1 MKNAIPKSGTQDL
14 RTIPMLFP
22 VIMAGGSGSRLWPL
36 SRQLNPKQFLKLAD
50 AQLTMLQATIERL
63 RGLDIAEPSLICN
76 EQHRFLAAEQL
87 RQLGMED
94 ARILLEPVGRN
105 TAPAIALAALQLV
118 EKKHDPIML
127 VLAADHLIKDVDA
140 FHAGIHTALPL
151 ASDGKL
157 VTFGIVPS
165 HAETGYGYIEKGD
178 LVTEGSH
185 VVRRFVEKPNLSAA
199 RDYVESGNYCWNSG
213 MFMFRASRYLEELE
227 RFQPAILAA
236 CRNALEHS
244 KEDLHFTRVDHDA
257 FSSCPDDSID
267 YAVMEKT
274 ADAVMVPLDAGWSDI
289 GSWSALWEVSAKDN
303 DGNVFM
309 GDVLGQS
316 SRGTYIHADSR
327 LVAAVGVEDL
337 VIVETK
343 DAVLVAHKD
352 KVQDVKN
359 IVERI
364 KRDNR
369 REHLNHREVYRPW
382 GVYDS
387 IDSGHRYQVKRITV
401 QPGAK
406 LSVQMHHH
414 RAEHWIV
421 VSGTAKVT
429 NGDQSYLVTENQ
441 STYIP
446 IGQVHALENPGVI
459 PLELIEVQSGS
470 YLGEDDIVRFEDKYG
485 RA

>member
-1 MKNAIPKSGTQDL
+1 MFL
-14 RTIPMLFP
+14 P

-36 SRQLNPKQFLKLAD
+36 SRQLNPKQFLALAD
-50 AQLTMLQATIERL
+50 AQLSMLQATIRRL
-63 RGLDIAEPSLICN
+63 DGLDVGLPQLICN

-87 RQLGMED
+87 RQLGMD
-94 ARILLEPVGRN
+94 QASILLEPVGRN
-105 TAPAIALAALQLV
+105 TAPAIALAALQAV
-118 EKKHDPIML
+118 QEAGDPVLL
-127 VLAADHLIKDVDA
+127 VLAADHLIQDVDA
-140 FHAGIHTALPL
+140 FLSSIRTALPL
-151 ASDGKL
+151 ATAGKL

-165 HAETGYGYIEKGD
+165 HPETGYGYIEKGTR
-178 LVTEGSH
+178 VEGGGFAVS
-185 VVRRFVEKPNLSAA
+185 RFVEKPNLTTAQEYLA
-199 RDYVESGNYCWNSG
+199 SGNYYWNSG

-227 RFQPAILAA
+227 RFQPEILIA
-236 CRNALEHS
+236 CRQALDAG
-244 KEDLHFTRVDHDA
+244 KQDMHFTRVDATA
-257 FSSCPDDSID
+257 FSACPEDSID

-274 ADAVMVPLDAGWSDI
+274 EHAIVVPLDAGWSDI
-289 GSWSALWEVSAKDN
+289 GSWSALWEVSTKDAK
-303 DGNVFM
+303 GNVFK
-309 GDVLGQS
+309 GDVIDLATCNS
-316 SRGTYIHADSR
+316 YVHADSR
-327 LVAAVGVEDL
+327 LVATVGVEDL

-352 KVQDVKN
+352 RVQEVKQ
-359 IVERI
+359 IVERL
-364 KRDNR
+364 KADDRH
-369 REHLNHREVYRPW
+369 EHLNHREVYRPW
-382 GVYDS
+382 GMYDS
-387 IDSGHRYQVKRITV
+387 IDTGHRYQVKRITV

-429 NGDQSYLVTENQ
+429 NGDQAYLVTENQ

-485 RA
+485 RL

>member
-1 MKNAIPKSGTQDL
+1 
-14 RTIPMLFP
+14 MLFP

-36 SRQLNPKQFLKLAD
+36 SRQLNPKQFLALAD
-50 AQLTMLQATIERL
+50 AELSMLQATIRRL
-63 RGLDIAEPSLICN
+63 DGLAVGLPRLICN

-87 RQLGMED
+87 RQLGMEQ
-94 ARILLEPVGRN
+94 ATILLEPVGRN
-105 TAPAIALAALQLV
+105 TAPAIALAALQAV
-118 EKKHDPIML
+118 AEADDPILL
-127 VLAADHLIKDVDA
+127 VLAADHLIQNVAA
-140 FHAGIHTALPL
+140 FHASIRTALPL
-151 ASDGKL
+151 AADGKL
-157 VTFGIVPS
+157 VTFGILPT
-165 HAETGYGYIEKGD
+165 HPETGYGYIEQGQAVGD
-178 LVTEGSH
+178 GGYKVS
-185 VVRRFVEKPNLSAA
+185 RFVEKPDLATA
-199 RDYVESGNYCWNSG
+199 RDYLACGNYFWNSG

-236 CRNALEHS
+236 CRAALEGGAQ
-244 KEDLHFTRVDHDA
+244 DMHFTRVDAAA
-257 FSSCPDDSID
+257 FAACPEDSID

-289 GSWSALWEVSAKDN
+289 GSWSALWEVSAKN
-303 DGNVFM
+303 AEGNVLK
-309 GDVLGQS
+309 GDVLSQTT
-316 SRGTYIHADSR
+316 RNTYVHADSR
-327 LVAAVGVEDL
+327 LVATVGVEDL

-352 KVQDVKN
+352 RVQDVKK

-364 KRDNR
+364 KADDRQ
-369 REHLNHREVYRPW
+369 EHVNHREVYRPW
-382 GVYDS
+382 GMYDS
-387 IDSGHRYQVKRITV
+387 IDNGHRYQVKRITV

-429 NGDQSYLVTENQ
+429 NGEQTYLVTENQ

-446 IGQVHALENPGVI
+446 IGQIHALENPGVI

>member
-1 MKNAIPKSGTQDL
+1 
-14 RTIPMLFP
+14 MLSP

-36 SRQLNPKQFLKLAD
+36 SRQLNPKQFLPLAD
-50 AQLTMLQATIERL
+50 AELSMLQATIQRL
-63 RGLDIAEPSLICN
+63 DGLAVALPRLICN

-87 RQLGMED
+87 RQLGMEQ
-94 ARILLEPVGRN
+94 ANILLEPVGRN
-105 TAPAIALAALQLV
+105 TAPAIALAALQAV
-118 EKKHDPIML
+118 EEADDPILL
-127 VLAADHLIKDVDA
+127 VLAADHLIQDVAA
-140 FHAGIHTALPL
+140 FHASIRTALPL
-151 ASDGKL
+151 AADGKL
-157 VTFGIVPS
+157 VTFGIVPT
-165 HAETGYGYIEKGD
+165 HPETGYGYIEQGHSVGD
-178 LVTEGSH
+178 GGYAVN
-185 VVRRFVEKPNLSAA
+185 RFVEKPDLATA
-199 RDYVESGNYCWNSG
+199 RDYLACGNYFWNSG

-236 CRNALEHS
+236 CRAAL
-244 KEDLHFTRVDHDA
+244 KGGAQDMHFTRVDHDA
-257 FSSCPDDSID
+257 FAACPEDSID

-289 GSWSALWEVSAKDN
+289 GSWSALWDVSAKDAE
-303 DGNVFM
+303 GNVFK
-309 GDVLGQS
+309 GDVLGQDT
-316 SRGTYIHADSR
+316 RNTYVHADSR
-327 LVAAVGVEDL
+327 LVATVGVEDL

-352 KVQDVKN
+352 QVQDVKK

-364 KRDNR
+364 KADGRQ
-369 REHLNHREVYRPW
+369 EHVNHREVYRPW
-382 GVYDS
+382 GMYDS
-387 IDSGHRYQVKRITV
+387 IDNGHRYQVKRITV

-429 NGDQSYLVTENQ
+429 NGDNTYLVTENQ

-446 IGQVHALENPGVI
+446 IGQIHALENPGVI

>member
-1 MKNAIPKSGTQDL
+1 
-14 RTIPMLFP
+14 MLFP

-36 SRQLNPKQFLKLAD
+36 SRQLNPKQFLPLAD
-50 AQLTMLQATIERL
+50 AELSMLQATIQRL
-63 RGLDIAEPSLICN
+63 DGLAVALPRLICN

-87 RQLGMED
+87 RQLGMEQ
-94 ARILLEPVGRN
+94 ANILLEPVGRN
-105 TAPAIALAALQLV
+105 TAPAIALAALQAV
-118 EKKHDPIML
+118 EEVDDPILL
-127 VLAADHLIKDVDA
+127 VLAADHLIQDVAA
-140 FHAGIHTALPL
+140 FHASIRTALPL
-151 ASDGKL
+151 AADGKL
-157 VTFGIVPS
+157 VTFGIVPT
-165 HAETGYGYIEKGD
+165 HPETGYGYIEQGHSVGD
-178 LVTEGSH
+178 GGYAVN
-185 VVRRFVEKPNLSAA
+185 RFVEKPDLATA
-199 RDYVESGNYCWNSG
+199 RDYLACGNYFWNSG

-236 CRNALEHS
+236 CRAAL
-244 KEDLHFTRVDHDA
+244 KGGTQDMHFTRVDHDA
-257 FSSCPDDSID
+257 FAACPEDSID

-289 GSWSALWEVSAKDN
+289 GSWSALWDVSAKDAE
-303 DGNVFM
+303 GNVFK
-309 GDVLGQS
+309 GDVLGQDT
-316 SRGTYIHADSR
+316 RNTYVHADSR
-327 LVAAVGVEDL
+327 LVATVGVEDL

-352 KVQDVKN
+352 QVQDVKK

-364 KRDNR
+364 KADGRQ
-369 REHLNHREVYRPW
+369 EHVNHREVYRPW
-382 GVYDS
+382 GMYDS
-387 IDSGHRYQVKRITV
+387 IDNGHRYQVKRITV

-429 NGDQSYLVTENQ
+429 NGDNTYLVTENQ

-446 IGQVHALENPGVI
+446 IGQIHALENPGVI